1 MKVRGVFL
9 FKRSN
14 IAVLVLSLV
23 TFTTYIIL
31 WFAYYLGLITSFI
44 FVGTLLVELIFI
56 VIVMVIYRNDKAKI
70 GKISII
76 AIILGLLVC
85 FEFQLLYYEANTYN
99 ASFHANPI
107 ELFDGTG
114 VHMMVVTTRSIGY
127 LTDREQII
135 KGYEHEE
142 DIELIDLYQLT
153 NKDRYQSKNT
163 ELLKMVGI
171 NKDDFTVMGENVQSY
186 LGEETKIMKTFL
198 NRTDLSGDSAGL
210 GLALSGLIEK
220 GELKNHVTFGVTGA
234 ISATGE
240 VLPIGMIKEK
250 LLIAEEKGY
259 PFMIIPSGNS
269 AEAKKIIV
277 EKNLEIEVFDV
288 THIDESIE
296 LINEW
301 NAGKGE

>member
-1 MKVRGVFL
+1 M
-9 FKRSN
+9 
-14 IAVLVLSLV
+14 
-23 TFTTYIIL
+23 
-31 WFAYYLGLITSFI
+31 
-44 FVGTLLVELIFI
+44 

-70 GKISII
+70 GKVSII
-76 AIILGLLVC
+76 ALILGLLVC
-85 FEFQLLYYEANTYN
+85 FELKLLGYETNTYN
-99 ASFHANPI
+99 ATFHADPI

-127 LTDREQII
+127 LKDREQII

-142 DIELIDLYQLT
+142 DIELIDLYQLD

-163 ELLKMVGI
+163 ELLNMMGI
-171 NKDDFTVMGENVQSY
+171 KKDDFAVMGENVKSY

-198 NRTDLSGDSAGL
+198 SRTDLSGDSAGL

-234 ISATGE
+234 LSATGE

-259 PFMIIPSGNS
+259 PFMIIPSGNRT
-269 AEAKKIIV
+269 EAKKVIV
-277 EKNLEIEVFDV
+277 EENLEIEVFDV
-288 THIDESIE
+288 NHIDESIV

-301 NAGKGE
+301 NAGNGE

>member
-1 MKVRGVFL
+1 MFFL
-9 FKRSN
+9 FNRSN
-14 IAVLVLSLV
+14 FVVLVLSLV
-23 TFTTYIIL
+23 TFTSYIIL
-31 WFAYYLGLITSFI
+31 WIAYYHDLITSFI
-44 FVGTLLVELIFI
+44 FIGTLLVELILM

-70 GKISII
+70 GKVSMI
-76 AIILGLLVC
+76 ALILGLLVC
-85 FEFQLLYYEANTYN
+85 FELKLLGYETNTYN
-99 ASFHANPI
+99 ATFHADPI

-127 LTDREQII
+127 LKDREQII
-135 KGYEHEE
+135 KGYEHE
-142 DIELIDLYQLT
+142 DIELIDLYQLD

-163 ELLKMVGI
+163 ELLNMMGI
-171 NKDDFTVMGENVQSY
+171 KKDDFAVMGENVKSY

-234 ISATGE
+234 ISARGE

-259 PFMIIPSGNS
+259 PFMIIPSGNRT
-269 AEAKKIIV
+269 EAKKVIV
-277 EKNLEIEVFDV
+277 EENLEIEVFDV
-288 THIDESIE
+288 NHIDESIV

-301 NAGKGE
+301 NAGNGE

>member
-1 MKVRGVFL
+1 M
-9 FKRSN
+9 
-14 IAVLVLSLV
+14 
-23 TFTTYIIL
+23 
-31 WFAYYLGLITSFI
+31 
-44 FVGTLLVELIFI
+44 
-56 VIVMVIYRNDKAKI
+56 VIVMVIYRNDKVKI
-70 GKISII
+70 GKISIL
-76 AIILGLLVC
+76 ALFLGLLVC
-85 FEFQLLYYEANTYN
+85 FELKLLGYEANTYN
-99 ASFHANPI
+99 ASFHADPI
-107 ELFDGTG
+107 ELFEGSG

-153 NKDRYQSKNT
+153 NKGRYQSKNT
-163 ELLKMVGI
+163 ELLNMLGI
-171 NKDDFTVMGENVQSY
+171 KKDDFTVMGGNVKRY

-220 GELKNHVTFGVTGA
+220 GELINQVTFGVTGA
-234 ISATGE
+234 LSATGE

-269 AEAKKIIV
+269 TEAKKIIV
-277 EKNLEIEVFDV
+277 EKNLKIEVLDV
-288 THIDESIE
+288 THIDEAME
-296 LINEW
+296 LIDKW